1 VLVAGWISEDELN
14 FNMRRFTGLKKVGK
28 GSYGTVFKGKDTVD
42 NNETVAI
49 KRISLKDQLAGVP
62 GSTLREIS
70 ILKILGE
77 HPNCVKLR
85 QVFHVETSLF
95 LVFEYLENDL
105 RALMD
110 AEKKM
115 TPKIIQS
122 YAKQMLQGLDW
133 LHSNGILH
141 RDLKPSN
148 VLVDKDKKTLKICDF
163 GLARLIGTS
172 PSTYTAEVV
181 TLWYRA
187 PEVLISSGNYSY
199 PIDLWAWACIFVE
212 MCSRKPLFVGN
223 DEISLLQEIFRVL
236 GTPNQNYWPNSEE
249 TLKDL
254 GIAGPNFDKQE
265 FSPKMPGVNKN
276 AVDLVERVLQYPAH
290 ERPTARQALGHSYF
304 KLVYK

>member
-1 VLVAGWISEDELN
+1 
-14 FNMRRFTGLKKVGK
+14 MRRFTCLKKVGK
-28 GSYGTVFKGKDTVD
+28 GSYGTVFRGRDTVD
-42 NNETVAI
+42 NDETVAI
-49 KRISLKDQLAGVP
+49 KRISLKDESAGVP

-77 HPNCVKLR
+77 HANCVKLR

-105 RALMD
+105 RGLMD
-110 AEKKM
+110 EEKKM

-122 YAKQMLQGLDW
+122 YSKQILLGLEW

-148 VLVDKDKKTLKICDF
+148 VLVDTDKKTLKICDF

-172 PSTYTAEVV
+172 PSTYTSEVV

-187 PEVLISSGNYSY
+187 PEVLICSGNYSY
-199 PIDLWAWACIFVE
+199 PIDIWAWACIFFE
-212 MCSRKPLFVGN
+212 MCSKKPLFIGE
-223 DEISLLQEIFRVL
+223 DEISLLQEIYRVL
-236 GTPNQNYWPNSEE
+236 GTPTQNYWPNNEE
-249 TLKDL
+249 TLRNF
-254 GIAGPNFDKQE
+254 GIEGPIFERQN
-265 FSPKMPGVNKN
+265 FSPKLPGVNKN
-276 AVDLVERVLQYPAH
+276 AVDLIERVIQYSAT
-290 ERPTARQALGHSYF
+290 ERPTARQALDHSYF